1 MQRST
6 WNIRSLILVP
16 FLLASAPACFG
27 DRPIDIAWLPIT
39 DAQRNMKTPVVEKD
53 AGVEALFWNV
63 HMRDEV
69 MGGQDL
75 RRVFYHYVRLKIFD
89 EKGKEKAATID
100 IPFGENTSIMYVK
113 GRTIKADGTEVA
125 LKGDSVYE
133 RDLIRVGRTRL
144 KVKSFAMPGVEP
156 GAIVE
161 YRWQEMI
168 SDPRIQYAR
177 LQFQREFPVQKV
189 TYFLWPLARDQTSYS
204 MTFWPFNCKPS
215 AWKREDDGF
224 QSTSVENVPAFRE
237 EPMMPGEPNVRPWAL
252 MFYREDGSRREP
264 EKYWND
270 TGKNLYNHL
279 LKPALKANDEVK
291 QAAAGAIEGA
301 SSDEQKVLALVKYIR
316 KNMRNL
322 FSSEVTEAERAKI
335 LKQMPKDRERT
346 SNEIFKQG
354 IGSSDEL
361 NTLFAAMAT
370 SVGLEARP
378 AMVGDRED
386 MIFTPTL
393 TDRYFLRSIDMAVNI
408 GGTWKL
414 FDVSARLLPANM
426 LSWRE
431 EGMQALLSDP
441 KKPVFV
447 AAPLS
452 PPEAS
457 SGIRSAK
464 LTLQEDGSIE
474 GDVDQQYSGHL
485 ALDRRSE
492 MKDDTDARRL
502 ERLKEQTAKVFPD
515 AEISDLR
522 IENANDPESPLKLHY
537 HFKMAGYAQRTGKRL
552 LVHPLFFQRGVPPL
566 FASTERRFPIIF
578 PYGWQERDTVSIVM
592 PDGFVLDN
600 GENPGGIKFGPT
612 GGYDLKMSMRGD
624 HELICIRNMT
634 FGKEGLL
641 AYPKDAYP
649 TLKTLFD
656 EVHGHDD
663 ATISF
668 KQATA
673 VKQP

>member
-1 MQRST
+1 M
-6 WNIRSLILVP
+6 NIRSVVLIPLFLSSALVS
-16 FLLASAPACFG
+16 LG
-27 DRPIDIAWLPIT
+27 ETPIDVGWLPVT
-39 DAQRNMKTPVVEKD
+39 DAQRNMKAPVVEKD

-63 HMRDEV
+63 HLRDEI
-69 MGGQDL
+69 MGGEDI
-75 RRVFYHYVRLKIFD
+75 RRVLYHYVRLKIFD
-89 EKGKEKAATID
+89 EKGKEKASTID
-100 IPFGENTSIMYVK
+100 IPFSENTAIMYVK
-113 GRTIKADGTEVA
+113 GRTIKADGTEVP
-125 LKGDSVYE
+125 LKSDSVYE
-133 RDLIRVGRTRL
+133 RDLVRVGRTRL

-161 YRWQEMI
+161 YRWQELRN
-168 SDPRIQYAR
+168 DPRIRYAR

-189 TYFLWPLARDQTSYS
+189 TYFIRPLPRDYVSSS
-204 MTFWPFNCKPS
+204 MSIWPFNCRPS
-215 AWKREDDGF
+215 ALKRENDGF
-224 QSTSVENVPAFRE
+224 ESTSLENVPAFRE

-252 MFYREDGSRREP
+252 IYYREDEKRRDP
-264 EKYWND
+264 DKYWND
-270 TGKNLYNHL
+270 TGKDLYNRQ

-301 SSDEQKVLALVKYIR
+301 SGDEQKVLALVKYIR
-316 KNMRNL
+316 KNLRNL
-322 FSSEVTEAERAKI
+322 YSAQVTEAERAKI
-335 LKQMPKDRERT
+335 LKQTPKDRERT
-346 SNEIFKQG
+346 ATEIFKQG

-378 AMVGDRED
+378 AMVADRED
-386 MIFTPTL
+386 MIFTPSM
-393 TDRYFLRSIDMAVNI
+393 TDSYFLHSIDMAVNI
-408 GGTWKL
+408 GGQWKL
-414 FDVSARLLPANM
+414 YDVSAHLLPANM

-431 EGMQALLSDP
+431 EGMQALISDA

-452 PPEAS
+452 PPDAS
-457 SGIRSAK
+457 AAIRTAQ
-464 LTLQEDGSIE
+464 LALLEDGSIE

-492 MKDDTDARRL
+492 MKDDTEARRL

-515 AEISDLR
+515 AEISELR
-522 IENANDPESPLKLHY
+522 IENVDDPEKPMKLHY

-566 FASTERRFPIIF
+566 FASTERRHPIIF

-600 GENPGGIKFGPT
+600 AENPGGINFGPP
-612 GGYDLKMSMRGD
+612 GSYELKMSIKGGR
-624 HELICIRNMT
+624 ELICSRQLT
-634 FGKEGLL
+634 FGKEGRL
-641 AYPKDAYP
+641 AYPQDTYP

-656 EVHGHDD
+656 TVHRHDD
-663 ATISF
+663 AAISF
-668 KQATA
+668 KQGAAA